1 MSTATDLNNA
11 EQQDLD
17 GVRTVSGSAPGE
29 PEGMHISSLA
39 VPMIKLDLT
48 NNWTGV
54 NELPFDPIAERVL
67 EIEADGPNGH
77 EKGPMSLIFARPI
90 LLEGKG
96 WACVFKMSAMGREHA
111 SPARGIDAV
120 AALQAA
126 FAMVGKQLM
135 GMGMRHRITFGGGD
149 DLGFLPAEAA
159 GAPKAAGCP
168 VMGGVGA

>member
-1 MSTATDLNNA
+1 MSTATDLNDA
-11 EQQDLD
+11 EQVLMNGKDITAEAHVSALAIPMVALD
-17 GVRTVSGSAPGE
+17 Q
-29 PEGMHISSLA
+29 
-39 VPMIKLDLT
+39 T

-77 EKGPMSLIFARPI
+77 EKGPMNVIFARPI
-90 LLEGKG
+90 QVGDKG

-120 AALQAA
+120 DALQAA
-126 FAMVGKQLM
+126 FTMVGKQLV

-149 DLGFLPAEAA
+149 ELCFLPSGVAA
-159 GAPKAAGCP
+159 APKVAGCP
-168 VMGGVGA
+168 VMGGLSG